1 MVPDAENDLRKQ
13 QLREL
18 ALLNGTL
25 RENDALLY
33 DDFLYTASVLSQC
46 VQYSALV
53 IEYGLPLRFYH
64 CIKNGPLSGTT
75 RVSQY
80 Q

>member
-1 MVPDAENDLRKQ
+1 MEGIMVPDAENDLRKQ

-53 IEYGLPLRFYH
+53 FWLGGRKGIWSV
-64 CIKNGPLSGTT
+64 KN
-75 RVSQY
+75 
-80 Q
+80 